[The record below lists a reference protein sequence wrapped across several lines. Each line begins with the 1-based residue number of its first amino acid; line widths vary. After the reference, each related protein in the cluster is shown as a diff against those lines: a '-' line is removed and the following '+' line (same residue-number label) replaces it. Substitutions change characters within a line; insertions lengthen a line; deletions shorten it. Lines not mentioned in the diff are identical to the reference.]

1 VIPLKKDQNGIIY
14 LKNYGKINLKLKEY
28 MDNAQITRNALA
40 RSINTRFEVIDKWY
54 NNKVENIDLDIL
66 SRICFVL
73 SCDIKDILEYKR
85 PDNEE

>member
-1 VIPLKKDQNGIIY
+1 MKKDQNGIVY

-28 MDNAQITRNALA
+28 IDNANITRKALA

-73 SCDIKDILEYKR
+73 SCDVKDILEYKH
-85 PDNEE
+85 PDKEE